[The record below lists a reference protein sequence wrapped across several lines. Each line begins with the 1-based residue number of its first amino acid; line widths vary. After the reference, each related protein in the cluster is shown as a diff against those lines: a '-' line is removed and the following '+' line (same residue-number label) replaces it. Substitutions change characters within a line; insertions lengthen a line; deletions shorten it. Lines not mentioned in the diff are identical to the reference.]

1 MINQDRSL
9 ALLSSIHAAL
19 SKYISNTPPAEV
31 FDHLLEVLLE
41 LTNSEYGFIG
51 EVLYQNE
58 TPYLKTH
65 AITNIAWN
73 EETRQFY
80 NDNAPNGLEF
90 SNLKSLFG
98 NVMVTGAPVF
108 ANSPQSD
115 PRRGGL
121 PQGHPALNAFLGL
134 PFFKG
139 DKMIGMVGIANRPN
153 GYDEAFYNFLEPF
166 LATCSTITES
176 LRIDALRKLAE
187 EELQKNAEEYKE
199 HLESQVAQRTQDLNA
214 SIIKL
219 KDTQSKLIQSKKMA
233 ALTGLVV
240 GVAHEINTPLGVSVT
255 ASSFLREKFTSF
267 SKEFQNNEVTKNK
280 LETYLSDTDASLVL
294 IEDSLAKASKQ
305 VKDFKLINTSNTYTH
320 KTIINIKEYVER
332 VVDDLELK
340 NRSEKIHVQLNCS
353 TTLEIECVP
362 ELLSQIVDILIINS
376 FEHAFLES
384 NKGNIVI
391 AIKLNESNLLI
402 DYEDDGKGL
411 TPEDIEN
418 IFNPF
423 NTSKRGDGHI
433 GLGTTIMYN
442 AITHTFK
449 GSISCKLSSGGG
461 LAYKIEIPVSVI
473 SS

>member
-1 MINQDRSL
+1 MRNEDRSL
-9 ALLSSIHAAL
+9 ALLNSIHAAL
-19 SKYISNTPPAEV
+19 SKYVTNTPPADV
-31 FDHLLEVLLE
+31 FDHLLGTLLE
-41 LTNSEYGFIG
+41 LTDSEYGFIG
-51 EVLYQNE
+51 EVLYRNE

-80 NDNAPNGLEF
+80 NENAPDGLDF
-90 SNLKSLFG
+90 VNLKSLFG
-98 NVMVTGAPVF
+98 DVMVTGAPVY

-121 PQGHPALNAFLGL
+121 PEGHPPLNAFLGL

-153 GYDEAFYNFLEPF
+153 GYDEAFHNFLEPF

-176 LRIDALRKLAE
+176 LRIDSLRKLAE
-187 EELQKNAEEYKE
+187 EKLQKSEKEYKE
-199 HLESQVAQRTQDLNA
+199 HLENQVAQRTHDLNV

-219 KDTQSKLIQSKKMA
+219 KDTQGKLIQTKKMA

-240 GVAHEINTPLGVSVT
+240 GVAHEMNTPLGIGIT
-255 ASSFLREKFTSF
+255 ATSFLREKFTSF
-267 SKEFQNNEVTKNK
+267 SKEFKNNEITKNK
-280 LETYLSDTDASLVL
+280 LEDYLFDTDTSLVL
-294 IEDSLAKASKQ
+294 IEDGLAKASKQ
-305 VKDFKLINTSNTYTH
+305 VEDFKLINASSTYTQ
-320 KTIINIKEYVER
+320 KNTINIKEYVEK

-340 NRSEKIHVQLNCS
+340 NRSEKIHIQLNCS
-353 TTLEIECVP
+353 STLEIECVP

-384 NKGNIVI
+384 NTGNIVI
-391 AIKLNESNLLI
+391 AIQLNESNLLI

-411 TPEDIEN
+411 TQEGIEN